1 MEDNYMATPQRS
13 FPDVLQDIVANL
25 QQMIRYEFR
34 LAKTEI
40 AEKATAAARPATTF
54 GVGLVLA
61 FYGVGFLLLACVYA
75 LSAVI
80 AGWLAALLVGAV
92 VGIVAV
98 ALMSS
103 SGKKLKNMNYT
114 PEKTIRSL

>member
-1 MEDNYMATPQRS
+1 MATPQRS
-13 FPDVLQDIVANL
+13 FPDVLQNIITNL
-25 QQMIRYEFR
+25 QQIIRYEFR

-40 AEKATAAARPATTF
+40 AEKATEAARPAATF
-54 GVGLVLA
+54 GVGLVLG

-80 AGWLAALLVGAV
+80 AGWLAALLVGLV

-98 ALMSS
+98 ALLSS
-103 SGKKLKNMNYT
+103 SGKKLKNMNYI